1 MNKYSLIL
9 LVVLLTSCGARKVN
23 KDNTTIT
30 KDSLVETITKVI
42 TEEKKETKDSTN
54 TKIVVEIDE
63 VIISPIDTT
72 KEMVVNGKVF
82 KNAVLKAK
90 KNKTSSLYTNNKTTS
105 ETKLKD
111 SIEVFKASKKEE
123 IIIDKKDIDKG
134 QDYSAILILILLILI
149 IYIAWRNRPRLL

>member
-1 MNKYSLIL
+1 MSKYIL
-9 LVVLLTSCGARKVN
+9 VLLAVLLTSCGARKVN

-30 KDSLVETITKVI
+30 KDSIVESITKVI

-63 VIISPIDTT
+63 IIISPIDTT

-90 KNKTSSLYTNNKTTS
+90 KNKTSSLYINNKTTS
-105 ETKLKD
+105 ETRLKD
-111 SIEVFKASKKEE
+111 SLNIFKASEEVE

-134 QDYSAILILILLILI
+134 QDYSAILILILLILM
-149 IYIAWRNRPRLL
+149 IYTAWRTRPRL

>member
-1 MNKYSLIL
+1 MSKYIL
-9 LVVLLTSCGARKVN
+9 VLLAVLLTSCGARKVN

-30 KDSLVETITKVI
+30 KDSVVESITNVI

-63 VIISPIDTT
+63 IIISPIDTT

-111 SIEVFKASKKEE
+111 SLNVFKASEKEE

-134 QDYSAILILILLILI
+134 QDYSVILILILLILI
-149 IYIAWRNRPRLL
+149 IYTAWRTRPRL

>member
-1 MNKYSLIL
+1 MSKYIL
-9 LVVLLTSCGARKVN
+9 VLLAVLLTSCGARKVN

-30 KDSLVETITKVI
+30 KDSIVESITKVI

-63 VIISPIDTT
+63 IIISPIDTT

-90 KNKTSSLYTNNKTTS
+90 KNKTSSLYINNKTTS
-105 ETKLKD
+105 ETRLKD
-111 SIEVFKASKKEE
+111 SLNVFKASEEVE

-134 QDYSAILILILLILI
+134 QDYSAILILILLILM
-149 IYIAWRNRPRLL
+149 IYTAWRTRPRL

>member
-1 MNKYSLIL
+1 MSKYIL
-9 LVVLLTSCGARKVN
+9 VLLAVLLTSCGARKVN

-30 KDSLVETITKVI
+30 KDSIVESITKVI

-63 VIISPIDTT
+63 IIISPIDTT

-111 SIEVFKASKKEE
+111 SLNVFKASEKEE

-149 IYIAWRNRPRLL
+149 IYTAWRTRPRL

>member
-1 MNKYSLIL
+1 MSKYIL
-9 LVVLLTSCGARKVN
+9 VLLAVLLTSCGARKVN

-30 KDSLVETITKVI
+30 KDSIVESITKVI

-63 VIISPIDTT
+63 IIISPIDTT

-111 SIEVFKASKKEE
+111 ALNVFKASEKEE

-134 QDYSAILILILLILI
+134 QDYSVILILILLILI
-149 IYIAWRNRPRLL
+149 IYTAWRTRPRL

>member
-1 MNKYSLIL
+1 MSKYIL
-9 LVVLLTSCGARKVN
+9 VLLAVLLTSCGARKVN

-30 KDSLVETITKVI
+30 KDSIVESITKVI

-63 VIISPIDTT
+63 IIISPIDTT

-90 KNKTSSLYTNNKTTS
+90 KIKLAVYTQIIKQLQKRSLRT
-105 ETKLKD
+105 L
-111 SIEVFKASKKEE
+111 
-123 IIIDKKDIDKG
+123 
-134 QDYSAILILILLILI
+134 
-149 IYIAWRNRPRLL
+149 

>member
-1 MNKYSLIL
+1 MSKYIL
-9 LVVLLTSCGARKVN
+9 VLLAVLLTSCGARKVN

-30 KDSLVETITKVI
+30 KDSVVESITNVI

-63 VIISPIDTT
+63 IIISPIDTT

-111 SIEVFKASKKEE
+111 ALNVFKASEKEE

-149 IYIAWRNRPRLL
+149 IYTAWRTRPRL

>member
-1 MNKYSLIL
+1 MSKYIL
-9 LVVLLTSCGARKVN
+9 VLLAVLLTSCGARKVN

-30 KDSLVETITKVI
+30 KDSVVESITNVI

-63 VIISPIDTT
+63 IIISPIDTT

-111 SIEVFKASKKEE
+111 ALNVFKASEKEE

-134 QDYSAILILILLILI
+134 QDYSVILILILLILI
-149 IYIAWRNRPRLL
+149 IYTAWRTRPRL

>member
-1 MNKYSLIL
+1 MSKYIL
-9 LVVLLTSCGARKVN
+9 VLLAVLLTSCGARKVN

-30 KDSLVETITKVI
+30 KDSIVESITKVI

-63 VIISPIDTT
+63 IIISPIDTT

-90 KNKTSSLYTNNKTTS
+90 KNKTSSLYINNKTTS
-105 ETKLKD
+105 ETRLKD
-111 SIEVFKASKKEE
+111 SLNIFKASEEVE

-134 QDYSAILILILLILI
+134 QDYSVILILILLILI
-149 IYIAWRNRPRLL
+149 IYTAWRTRPRL